1 MKDLEEEL
9 EELEKELEE
18 LENRELSILLTLGE
32 ITTIQYALET
42 HIDHL
47 FNELA
52 CSAQPEASKD
62 AHGSALWC
70 WQKLEGIRNDFRNA
84 MANLPAGEK
93 AVDPFDLRGLEY

>member
-1 MKDLEEEL
+1 MKDLEE
-9 EELEKELEE
+9 ELEE

-42 HIDHL
+42 HINHL
-47 FNELA
+47 FDELA
-52 CSAQPEASKD
+52 CSAQPETSEE
-62 AHGSALWC
+62 AHVSAVWC

-84 MANLPAGEK
+84 MANLPAGER